1 MRFFVM
7 RLTTIS
13 ISVLLA
19 VSVASWACSRAS
31 TVASAPSSG
40 TEAPSQT
47 SGDLHYKVPD
57 GWVTGQPTSKM
68 RVAQFKLPRAD
79 GDNEDG
85 ELVLYYFGANQGGT
99 AEANID
105 RWISQIQQAD
115 GSSSKDKAKTESL
128 TVNGMKTTTVD
139 VAGRYT
145 AEMAPGSGKFYD
157 NANYRLRAAVIETPK
172 GNYFV
177 KLVGP
182 AKTVGRWEQSFT
194 DYLKSF
200 EFK

>member
-1 MRFFVM
+1 M

-13 ISVLLA
+13 AGVLLA
-19 VSVASWACSRAS
+19 LSLTTWACSRAT
-31 TVASAPSSG
+31 TVASVPNSSVTQPG
-40 TEAPSQT
+40 QT

-57 GWVTGQPTSKM
+57 GWVTAQPSSKM
-68 RVAQFKLPRAD
+68 RVAQFKLPKAD
-79 GDNEDG
+79 GDNEDA

-105 RWISQIQQAD
+105 RWISQIQQAE
-115 GSSSKDKAKTESL
+115 GGASKDKAKTETL
-128 TVNGMKTTTVD
+128 TISGMKVTTVD
-139 VAGRYT
+139 VSGRYT

-157 NANYRLRAAVIETPK
+157 NANYRLRGAVIETPK
-172 GNYFV
+172 GNYFL

>member
-1 MRFFVM
+1 M
-7 RLTTIS
+7 RLIKIS
-13 ISVLLA
+13 AGVLLA
-19 VSVASWACSRAS
+19 ISLTSWACSRGA
-31 TVASAPSSG
+31 TVASVPSSG
-40 TEAPSQT
+40 TQAPQT
-47 SGDLHYKVPD
+47 SGDLHYKAPD
-57 GWVTGQPTSKM
+57 GWVAGQASSKM
-68 RVAQFKLPRAD
+68 RVAQFKLPKAD
-79 GDNEDG
+79 GDNEDA

-115 GSSSKDKAKTESL
+115 GSSSKDKSKTESL
-128 TVNGMKTTTVD
+128 TVNGLKITMVD
-139 VAGRYT
+139 VLGRYT

-157 NANYRLRAAVIETPK
+157 NANYRLRAAVIETAK

-182 AKTVGRWEQSFT
+182 VKTVGRWEQSFT
-194 DYLKSF
+194 DYLKSL

>member
-1 MRFFVM
+1 M

-13 ISVLLA
+13 AGVLLA
-19 VSVASWACSRAS
+19 LSLTTWACSRAT
-31 TVASAPSSG
+31 TVASVPNSSVTQPG
-40 TEAPSQT
+40 QT
-47 SGDLHYKVPD
+47 TGDLHYKVPD
-57 GWVTGQPTSKM
+57 GWVTAQPSSKM
-68 RVAQFKLPRAD
+68 RVAQFKLPKAD
-79 GDNEDG
+79 GDNEDA

-105 RWISQIQQAD
+105 RWISQIQQSEGGA
-115 GSSSKDKAKTESL
+115 SKDKAKTETL
-128 TVNGMKTTTVD
+128 TISGMKVTTVD
-139 VAGRYT
+139 VSGRYT

-157 NANYRLRAAVIETPK
+157 NANYRLRGAVIETPK

>member
-1 MRFFVM
+1 MK
-7 RLTTIS
+7 LTAIS
-13 ISVLLA
+13 GSVLLA
-19 VSVASWACSRAS
+19 ISLTSGACSRAN
-31 TVASAPSSG
+31 TASAINISG
-40 TEAPSQT
+40 TQAPQT
-47 SGDLHYKVPD
+47 SGDLYYKVPD
-57 GWVTGQPTSKM
+57 GWVAGQSSSKM
-68 RVAQFKLPRAD
+68 RVAEFKLPKAD
-79 GDNEDG
+79 GDNEDC

-128 TVNGMKTTTVD
+128 TVNGLKITTVD

-157 NANYRLRAAVIETPK
+157 NANYRLRAAVIETAK
-172 GNYFV
+172 GNYFL

-194 DYLKSF
+194 DYLKSL

>member
-1 MRFFVM
+1 M
-7 RLTTIS
+7 RLTKIGAAVVLS
-13 ISVLLA
+13 ISLT
-19 VSVASWACSRAS
+19 SWSCSRAS
-31 TVASAPSSG
+31 TVASAPTSAG
-40 TEAPSQT
+40 PQAPGQT

-57 GWVTGQPTSKM
+57 GWVTAPPTSKM
-68 RVAQFKLPRAD
+68 RVAQFKLPKAD

-99 AEANID
+99 ARANID
-105 RWISQIQQAD
+105 RWISQIEQAD

-128 TVNGMKTTTVD
+128 TVNGMKITTVD
-139 VAGRYT
+139 VSGRYT

-172 GNYFV
+172 GNYFL

-194 DYLKSF
+194 DFVKSF
-200 EFK
+200 EFR

>member
-1 MRFFVM
+1 M
-7 RLTTIS
+7 RLITIS
-13 ISVLLA
+13 VSVLLA

-40 TEAPSQT
+40 TEAPGQA
-47 SGDLHYKVPD
+47 SGDLHYKVPQ
-57 GWVTGQPTSKM
+57 GWVAGQPSSKM
-68 RVAQFKLPRAD
+68 RVAQFKLPKAD
-79 GDNEDG
+79 SDNEDG

-99 AEANID
+99 AQANID

-115 GSSSKDKAKTESL
+115 GSPSKDKAKTESL
-128 TVNGMKTTTVD
+128 TVNGLKVTTVD

-145 AEMAPGSGKFYD
+145 AEMAPGSGKFHD
-157 NANYRLRAAVIETPK
+157 NANYRLRAAVIETAK

-182 AKTVGRWEQSFT
+182 AKTVGRWEQSFA
-194 DYLKSF
+194 DFMKSF

>member
-1 MRFFVM
+1 M
-7 RLTTIS
+7 RLIKIS
-13 ISVLLA
+13 AGVLLA
-19 VSVASWACSRAS
+19 VSLTSWACSRAN
-31 TVASAPSSG
+31 TVASVPNSSG
-40 TEAPSQT
+40 TQPPGQT
-47 SGDLHYKVPD
+47 PGDLHYKVPD
-57 GWVTGQPTSKM
+57 GWMAAQPSSKM
-68 RVAQFKLPRAD
+68 RVAQFKLPKAD

-99 AEANID
+99 PEANID
-105 RWISQIQQAD
+105 RWISQLQQAD

-128 TVNGMKTTTVD
+128 TVNGMKVATVD
-139 VAGRYT
+139 VSGRYT

-172 GNYFV
+172 GNYFL

>member
-1 MRFFVM
+1 M

-13 ISVLLA
+13 FSVLLT
-19 VSVASWACSRAS
+19 VSVANWACSRAN
-31 TVASAPSSG
+31 TAASATNPSG
-40 TEAPSQT
+40 TQVQQA
-47 SGDLHYKVPD
+47 SGDLHYKVPE
-57 GWVTGQPTSKM
+57 GWVAGQPSSKM
-68 RVAQFKLPRAD
+68 RVAQFKLPKAD

-99 AEANID
+99 AQANID

-115 GSSSKDKAKTESL
+115 GRSSKDKAKTESV
-128 TVNGMKTTTVD
+128 TVNGLKITTVD

-157 NANYRLRAAVIETPK
+157 NADYRLRAAVIETAK

-182 AKTVGRWEQSFT
+182 AKTVGRWEQSFA
-194 DYLKSF
+194 DFMKSF